1 MSEVLIKE
9 LSNQDIDWMSKIGYR
24 QDIEPGEVLVHQG
37 QPLDEMHILLDG
49 ELTVS
54 LTQDDDN
61 PLGRAFAALEGGKL
75 AGREIARLYS
85 GEMVGE
91 IPFME
96 TYLPSTTVCASTSS
110 TVLTI
115 PKVELFE
122 KLQEDV
128 SFAAH
133 MHRASAMLLANRL
146 QQMIQ
151 GIGNSTIVLSRPQ
164 LREALIIFAELHDSD
179 IDWLITAGRVQ
190 QFSAGSV
197 LIRSGRPIEALHIL
211 LDGALALNGAED
223 GGNSLVRAFANLEDN
238 QSEVIETELG
248 RLSRG
253 DIVGE
258 TPFIEMESPG
268 VTVKALRDSRVL
280 LIPRWRLGAKLL
292 HDVGFAARFY
302 RVLAIILADKQQ
314 EIVQRLGYGRLRYSK
329 GESLEQSFANELDN
343 EFLGQ
348 VAIAGARFEWMLKKI
363 GVE

>member
-1 MSEVLIKE
+1 MSEVLIQE
-9 LSNQDIDWMSKIGYR
+9 LSNQDIDWMSQTGYR
-24 QDIEPGEVLVHQG
+24 QDVEAGTVLVHQG
-37 QPLDEMHILLDG
+37 QPLDKMHILLDG

-54 LTQDDDN
+54 LQQDEDN
-61 PLGRAFAALEGGKL
+61 PLGRAFAVLEGGHL
-75 AGREIARLYS
+75 TGREIARLHS
-85 GEMVGE
+85 GEIVGE
-91 IPFME
+91 IPFMD
-96 TYLPSTTVCASTSS
+96 TYLPSTTVCANTNS

-115 PKVELFE
+115 PKAELFQ

-133 MHRASAMLLANRL
+133 VHRASAMLLAKRL

-151 GIGNSTIVLSRPQ
+151 DLGNSTIVVSRPQ

-179 IDWLITAGRVQ
+179 IDWLITAGRVNH
-190 QFSAGSV
+190 FEAGSV
-197 LIRSGRPIEALHIL
+197 LVRSGRPIEALHIL
-211 LDGALALNGAED
+211 LDGALTLNGTED
-223 GGNSLVRAFANLEDN
+223 GNNTLVRAFANLEDN
-238 QSEVIETELG
+238 DNEVIETELG

-258 TPFIEMESPG
+258 TPFIDMESPG

-280 LIPRWRLGAKLL
+280 LIPRWRLSAKLL

-314 EIVQRLGYGRLRYSK
+314 EIIQRLGYGRLRYSK

>member
-9 LSNQDIDWMSKIGYR
+9 LSNQDIDWMSKTGYR
-24 QDIEPGEVLVHQG
+24 QDIEAGTVLVHQG
-37 QPLDEMHILLDG
+37 QALDEMHILLDG
-49 ELTVS
+49 ELRVS
-54 LTQDDDN
+54 LTQDNAN
-61 PLGRAFAALEGGKL
+61 PLGRAFAALEGGTL
-75 AGREIARLYS
+75 AGREIGRLHS
-85 GEMVGE
+85 GEIVGE

-96 TYLPSTTVCASTSS
+96 TYLPSTTISASIPS

-115 PKVELFE
+115 PKAELFQ
-122 KLQEDV
+122 KLQEDI

-133 MHRASAMLLANRL
+133 IHRASAMLLASRL
-146 QQMIQ
+146 QDTIQ
-151 GIGNSTIVLSRPQ
+151 ELGNSTIVLSRPQ
-164 LREALIIFAELHDSD
+164 LREALIIFAELDDSD

-190 QFSAGSV
+190 QFSADSV

-211 LDGALALNGAED
+211 LDGAVVLNAAQD
-223 GGNSLVRAFANLEDN
+223 GSNSLVQAFANLEEDET
-238 QSEVIETELG
+238 EVIGTELG

-253 DIVGE
+253 DIIGE

-268 VTVKALRDSRVL
+268 ITVRALRDSRVL
-280 LIPRWRLGAKLL
+280 LIPRWRLSAKLL

-329 GESLEQSFANELDN
+329 GESLEQSFANELNND
-343 EFLGQ
+343 FLGQ